1 MTTARIYQHPKS
13 AMQSGQATTHEWV
26 LEFPDAEARKPDAL
40 MGWIGSGDTQAQ
52 VRLKFATRD
61 DAVAYATRKGV
72 AFAVELPKARTFK
85 PKAYADNFAFT
96 RSENWT
102 H

>member
-13 AMQSGQATTHEWV
+13 SMQSGQAGSHEWV
-26 LEFPDAEARKPDAL
+26 LEFPPSEARKPDAL

-52 VRLKFATRD
+52 VRLKFATQD
-61 DAVAYATRKGV
+61 EAVAYATRKNI
-72 AFAVELPKARTFK
+72 AFAVELPKVRKFK
-85 PKAYADNFAFT
+85 PKAYADNFAFA